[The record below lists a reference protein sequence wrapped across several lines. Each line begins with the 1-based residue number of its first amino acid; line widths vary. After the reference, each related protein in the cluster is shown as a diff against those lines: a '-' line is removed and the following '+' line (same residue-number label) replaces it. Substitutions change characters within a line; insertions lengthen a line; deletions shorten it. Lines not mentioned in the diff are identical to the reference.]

1 MLRTSMI
8 VLLMAACGGKKQ
20 DAPEREPAP
29 AVRAEVDAGA
39 PGAVDSPALP
49 PALPSTPL
57 PTPPPTST
65 SSSTTGPPASDPRA
79 ELARLDRRLDE
90 LAQRVEDAVRAVAGA
105 KTIEEREA
113 AKTTFEAL
121 RREKAELDA
130 EIAAARASHAP

>member
-29 AVRAEVDAGA
+29 TVRAEVDAGA
-39 PGAVDSPALP
+39 SRAVDPPAPPPALP
-49 PALPSTPL
+49 PTPS
-57 PTPPPTST
+57 PTS
-65 SSSTTGPPASDPRA
+65 SPTGPPASDPRA

-105 KTIEEREA
+105 KTVEEREA

-130 EIAAARASHAP
+130 EIAAARASHAPPAP